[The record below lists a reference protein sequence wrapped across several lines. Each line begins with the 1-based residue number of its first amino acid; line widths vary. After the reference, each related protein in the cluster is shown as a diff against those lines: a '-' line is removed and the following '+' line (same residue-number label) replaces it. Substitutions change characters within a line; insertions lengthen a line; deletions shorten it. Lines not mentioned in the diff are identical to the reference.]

1 MTTGRSTPELVPY
14 NFGASDE
21 KTLCSEVSCFYLIRL
36 YSSNCWGTPTDIKL
50 LKYQLTT
57 ELLMFI
63 NALGRKFFWI
73 EL

>member
-21 KTLCSEVSCFYLIRL
+21 KHCAQKYPVSTSLDAV

-50 LKYQLTT
+50 LKNLVWKSHHRQSGQLTT
-57 ELLMFI
+57 
-63 NALGRKFFWI
+63 NP
-73 EL
+73 